1 MGACDDAGTFT
12 VDFTRLQSIGAVA
25 LNRWANKNH
34 LSARL
39 RIADLYGLKPST
51 VDDWVQGRR
60 PIPQT
65 RLAQL
70 VRDLDEGFALELVR
84 ELIRQGELRMFVLIF
99 RQHISR
105 LLEDTDAPRTRN
117 RNGRCA
123 HVGNNCNSD
132 LGLDSSGRAFEG

>member
-1 MGACDDAGTFT
+1 MGSEPDSATFT
-12 VDFTRLQSIGAVA
+12 LDFTPLQSIGAVA
-25 LNRWANKNH
+25 LNRWAHKNH
-34 LSARL
+34 VSARL
-39 RIADLYGLKPST
+39 KIAELQNVSIRT
-51 VDDWVQGRR
+51 VDNWIQGRA